1 MGRFPSGHF
10 SQLDTVH
17 LHVDGPKT
25 SRKLVDDIV
34 NKLNEEGW
42 DSKVTDIEHCVAGP
56 QRKRQGFSITYQG
69 HTPGTDGE
77 QLDYFS
83 TTLMK
88 DYENAE
94 RRFIRLLGE
103 LHDQEGI
110 VLELER
116 VIGVVGRESRW
127 SDVSPDKF
135 PCIKS
140 QDVGFAVHPTK
151 PVEIH
156 FSFDLAKQDPVNRP
170 IELSDLARACTEELD
185 ILFGGWF
192 LFKKPD
198 SGDWSYR
205 SNTFA
210 EADFSPQQVME
221 QRARLDL
228 YLRRRFGHDCG
239 VSVLIEQTLGVWKT
253 PLQPV
258 RLFKE
263 VSELAEWEG
272 NYRELRDFW
281 VVTPNFLGDK
291 KEEVRFAMIKN
302 LRRGARYTYFLRS
315 YADFQR
321 LKNFARSLS
330 EEMRDGVDIR
340 ERIKAV
346 LLTSGASSKLSAI
359 ERSVYEDDFFI
370 ANPTRQSAEGYKLLT
385 ESRHTREIC
394 GATQLY
400 KAEIDKIVKLL
411 KPLVD
416 ERLKIQGSQVSML
429 RRPSY
434 GLRRVVMYTDLER
447 ANERR
452 ERLGEDDWEE
462 VLKAYDYIVATEVS
476 KHGGEVIKSERDGYL
491 LMFEKSD
498 SALRC
503 AEMLQVARRDYN
515 QALPED
521 RRRLDIPSTK
531 IAIDIGTV
539 KPVTRAYGPGY
550 IGQILIRCA
559 LILDLAE
566 SDQVLL
572 TRSFQEDA
580 RPSFQST
587 EFDAKVRPL
596 WEEVQ
601 FKELGVSVDIYKL
614 EWGRSWKMSD
624 GQR

>member
-1 MGRFPSGHF
+1 MSKFPSGHF
-10 SQLDTVH
+10 SQLNTVH
-17 LHVDGPKT
+17 LHVDGPKD
-25 SRKLVDDIV
+25 SYLLVDGIV
-34 NKLNEEGW
+34 EKLNQEGW
-42 DSKVTDIEHCVAGP
+42 DSKVTDIELFVKGP
-56 QRKRQGFSITYQG
+56 QRKSQGFAITYQG
-69 HTPGTDGE
+69 HTPGTDSE

-83 TTLMK
+83 TTLLN
-88 DYENAE
+88 DYENAK
-94 RRFIRLLGE
+94 RMFMHLLGE
-103 LHDQEGI
+103 LYEQEGI

-116 VIGVVGRESRW
+116 VIGLVGQESRW
-127 SDVSPDKF
+127 SDVPPDKF
-135 PCIKS
+135 PCVKS

-156 FSFDLAKQDPVNRP
+156 FSFDVAKQDPVRPP
-170 IELSDLARACTEELD
+170 IELPELARVCTEELD

-198 SGDWSYR
+198 SGVWAYR

-210 EADFSPQQVME
+210 EVDFSRQQVEE
-221 QRARLDL
+221 QRERLDL
-228 YLRRRFGHDCG
+228 YLRHRLGHDCG
-239 VSVLIEQTLGVWKT
+239 VSVLVEQTLGVWKT

-258 RLFKE
+258 RLFKD
-263 VSELAEWEG
+263 VSELAGWEG
-272 NYRELRDFW
+272 NYRDLHDFW

-302 LRRGARYTYFLRS
+302 LRRGVRYTYFLRS

-321 LKNFARSLS
+321 LKNFARSLG
-330 EEMRDGVDIR
+330 EEMRDAIDIR
-340 ERIKAV
+340 DRIKAV
-346 LLTSGASSKLSAI
+346 LLTSDVSGRLSGI
-359 ERSVYEDDFFI
+359 ERNVYEDDFFI
-370 ANPTRQSAEGYKLLT
+370 ANPTHQHTEGYRLLT

-400 KAEIDKIVKLL
+400 KPEIEKIVKLL

-416 ERLKIQGSQVSML
+416 ERMKIQGVRVSL
-429 RRPSY
+429 RQMPPY
-434 GLRRVVMYTDLER
+434 GLRRVVMYTDLDG
-447 ANERR
+447 ANETR

-476 KHGGEVIKSERDGYL
+476 KHGGEVVKSERDSYL

-498 SALRC
+498 SALHC

-515 QALPED
+515 LGLRAN
-521 RRRLDIPSTK
+521 RRHLAIPQMK

-559 LILDLAE
+559 LILEMAE
-566 SDQVLL
+566 SGQVLL

-580 RPSFQST
+580 RPSFQNS
-587 EFDAKVRPL
+587 EFDARVSPL

-601 FKELGVSVDIYKL
+601 FKELGLAVDIYKL
-614 EWGRSWKMSD
+614 EWDKNWRLSD
-624 GQR
+624 GQQ